1 MNKIKELIVKYR
13 EIITYI
19 IAGGLTTLVNL
30 ITFQVFNNL
39 LGQEKYL
46 ISNIIAWIVGVIF
59 AYIIN
64 KLWVFESKS
73 WQANV
78 ILKEIPE
85 FVGARLFS
93 LFIEE
98 FGLWLFVDKLRFDRF
113 SFDLFGF
120 NINGK
125 LISKLVLA
133 VIVVILNYVFSKLVI
148 FKTKKQ

>member
-13 EIITYI
+13 EIITYV

-39 LGQEKYL
+39 LGPEKYL

-73 WQANV
+73 WQVNV

-93 LFIEE
+93 LFVEE

-113 SFDLFGF
+113 SIDLFGF

>member
-73 WQANV
+73 WQVNV

-93 LFIEE
+93 LFVEE

>member
-13 EIITYI
+13 EIITYV

-39 LGQEKYL
+39 LGPEKYL

-73 WQANV
+73 WKIN
-78 ILKEIPE
+78 IISKEIPE

-93 LFIEE
+93 LIVEE
-98 FGLWLFVDKLRFDRF
+98 GGLWILVDMLKFDKY

-120 NINGK
+120 TIDGK
-125 LISKLVLA
+125 LISKIVLA
-133 VIVVILNYVFSKLVI
+133 VIVVILNYLFSKLVV
-148 FKTKKQ
+148 FKNKK

>member
-1 MNKIKELIVKYR
+1 MKKIKKLIIKYR
-13 EIITYI
+13 EIITYV

-73 WQANV
+73 WQVNV

>member
-73 WQANV
+73 WQVNV

>member
-1 MNKIKELIVKYR
+1 MNKIRELIVKYR
-13 EIITYI
+13 EIITYV

-30 ITFQVFNNL
+30 ITFQLFNNL

-46 ISNIIAWIVGVIF
+46 ISNIIAWVVGVIF

-78 ILKEIPE
+78 ILKEIPK

-93 LFIEE
+93 LLVEE

>member
-13 EIITYI
+13 EIITYV

-39 LGQEKYL
+39 LGPEKYL

-73 WQANV
+73 WKIN
-78 ILKEIPE
+78 IISKEIPE

-93 LFIEE
+93 LIVEE
-98 FGLWLFVDKLRFDRF
+98 GGLWMLVDMLKFDRY

-120 NINGK
+120 TIDGK
-125 LISKLVLA
+125 LISKIVLA
-133 VIVVILNYVFSKLVI
+133 VIVVILNYLFSKLVV
-148 FKTKKQ
+148 FKSKK